1 MEEKKNTL
9 EKEFD
14 LFEEKIKF
22 NESILDDLPRR
33 QGYTLSIANKK
44 GGVGKTTISVMF
56 AYLLARKG
64 IKTLIIDADQQG
76 NATKTMQLTTITHID
91 EVEDV
96 RDYDVSF
103 MQALKDRS
111 FNKAIVPVIPNLDMI
126 ASDRDTDDYNAYV
139 KNTIDNKMDRD
150 FLLLDVLDDIRD
162 DYDVIIIDCPPSN
175 AQILRAA
182 SVASDYIVVA
192 FEPGG
197 RSLDGAVEFK
207 QDLVDLKNEE
217 GYDGLQIDILGVVP
231 TKYKKT
237 SSSAKDVLEYFVVR
251 ANNEVESS
259 EYDYTFEDLYQT
271 PLYEEERIKS
281 YEIDGIP
288 LVHRDIWDNRTKNL
302 FSDVLYE
309 TVYRLIQK
317 ELEKIGG

>member
-1 MEEKKNTL
+1 MSRKK
-9 EKEFD
+9 EDFD
-14 LFEEKIKF
+14 LFEEKIEF
-22 NESILDDLPRR
+22 NKDILNNLPRG

-56 AYLLARKG
+56 AYLLARNG

-76 NATKTMQLTTITHID
+76 NATKTMQLTTVTHIT
-91 EVEDV
+91 EVEEV
-96 RDYDVSF
+96 RDFDVSF
-103 MQALKDRS
+103 MQAIKDRS
-111 FNKAIVPVIPNLDMI
+111 FEKAIVPVIPNLDMI
-126 ASDRDTDDYNAYV
+126 ASDRDTDEYNAYIQ
-139 KNTIDNKMDRD
+139 TSIDNQMDRD
-150 FLLLDVLDDIRD
+150 FLLLDVLEEIRD

-192 FEPGG
+192 FEAGG

-207 QDLVDLKNEE
+207 QDLVDLKNTE
-217 GYDGLQIDILGVVP
+217 GYDGLQIDILGVLP

-237 SSSAKDVLEYFVVR
+237 SSSSRDVLKYFTAR
-251 ANNEVESS
+251 ANNEVEPN
-259 EYDYTFEDLYQT
+259 EYDYTFDDLFQT
-271 PLYEEERIKS
+271 PLYEEERIRS

-288 LVHRDIWDNRTKNL
+288 FVHKDIWDNRTKNL

-309 TVYRLIQK
+309 TIYRLIQK